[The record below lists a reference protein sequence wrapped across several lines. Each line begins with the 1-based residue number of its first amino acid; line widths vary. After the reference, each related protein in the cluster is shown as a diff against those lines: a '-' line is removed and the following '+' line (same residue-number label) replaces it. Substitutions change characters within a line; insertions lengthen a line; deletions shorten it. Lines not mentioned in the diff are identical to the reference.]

1 MTFTNDGSILT
12 ISFQGVGMLALVALL
27 MLFGFWLK
35 KRINF
40 LRRYCIPTPV
50 ASGLLFAFLVLALKM
65 SGVANI
71 QLDTSYQGPF
81 MLCFFAT
88 VGLEADLR
96 ILRRGGW
103 DLAKYLLLGVVLA
116 TWQNIMAVG
125 LAFVTGISP
134 MYGVMMGAATQVGG
148 HGGAAAFGDQ
158 LEQMGY
164 AGSTAV
170 GMAAAT
176 FGVIAGSLL
185 GGPLG
190 RRLIKRDNLHSTE
203 AAGTVAAVDL
213 ELEAKLA
220 GE

>member
-71 QLDTSYQGPF
+71 QLDTSYQSPF

-148 HGGAAAFGDQ
+148 HGGAAAFGRP
-158 LEQMGY
+158 
-164 AGSTAV
+164 AGADGLCRQHGSGHGCGHLRRHCRLPA
-170 GMAAAT
+170 GRT
-176 FGVIAGSLL
+176 FGPQAGQT
-185 GGPLG
+185 G
-190 RRLIKRDNLHSTE
+190 
-203 AAGTVAAVDL
+203 
-213 ELEAKLA
+213 
-220 GE
+220 

>member
-1 MTFTNDGSILT
+1 
-12 ISFQGVGMLALVALL
+12 MLALVALL

-71 QLDTSYQGPF
+71 QLDTSYQSPF

-103 DLAKYLLLGVVLA
+103 DLAKYLLLVVVLA

-125 LAFVTGISP
+125 PA
-134 MYGVMMGAATQVGG
+134 
-148 HGGAAAFGDQ
+148 
-158 LEQMGY
+158 
-164 AGSTAV
+164 
-170 GMAAAT
+170 
-176 FGVIAGSLL
+176 
-185 GGPLG
+185 
-190 RRLIKRDNLHSTE
+190 
-203 AAGTVAAVDL
+203 
-213 ELEAKLA
+213 
-220 GE
+220 